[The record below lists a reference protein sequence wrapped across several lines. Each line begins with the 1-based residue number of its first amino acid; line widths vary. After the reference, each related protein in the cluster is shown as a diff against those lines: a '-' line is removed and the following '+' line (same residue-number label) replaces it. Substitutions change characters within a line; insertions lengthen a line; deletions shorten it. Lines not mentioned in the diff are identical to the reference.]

1 MAKSVKANS
10 NKIRR
15 VVPRHPR
22 RLVLKKTTTLPI
34 SIFGNVLKQID
45 QAAKLL
51 DLDKSL
57 INFIKLPR
65 RSTICNLP
73 VRMDDGTYKIF
84 SGYRVQHSIARGPA
98 KGGIRYHPDVTLDE
112 VQALAAWMTWK
123 CAVVNIPFGGGKGG
137 VVCDP
142 HKMSVGELERLTRRY
157 AADMMH
163 VFGPESDVPA
173 PDVGTGPQVMA
184 WIMDTISMHEGHA
197 EPAAVTGKPLVLG
210 GSKGRLEATG
220 RGVMITIRET
230 AAQIGLD
237 LSKATAAVQGFGNV
251 GSVSASLLEEMGVK
265 FTYVSE
271 VDGALHNP
279 KGIDIKALCDYVKAK
294 KTIVG
299 FKGAGKTNPKEVL
312 FQKVDILIPA
322 ALENQITKKNASRV
336 QCKIL
341 AEGANGP
348 VTPEADIILKKKKI
362 TIIPDILCNAGGVTV
377 SYFEWVQNRLGY
389 FWTEEEVSRRLEEK
403 MVMAFDDV
411 WQSAADYKT
420 TLRIG
425 AFVLGIRRVVEVVAL
440 RGIHS

>member
-1 MAKSVKANS
+1 
-10 NKIRR
+10 
-15 VVPRHPR
+15 
-22 RLVLKKTTTLPI
+22 T
-34 SIFGNVLKQID
+34 F
-45 QAAKLL
+45 
-51 DLDKSL
+51 
-57 INFIKLPR
+57 
-65 RSTICNLP
+65 
-73 VRMDDGTYKIF
+73 KIF

-237 LSKATAAVQGFGNV
+237 LRQATAAVQGFGNV
-251 GSVSASLLEEMGVK
+251 GSVSARLLEEMGVK
-265 FTYVSE
+265 FTYISE
-271 VDGALHNP
+271 VNGALHNP
-279 KGIDIKALCDYVKAK
+279 EGIDIKALSDYVKAK

-299 FKGAGKTNPKEVL
+299 FKGAGKANPKEIM

-322 ALENQITKKNASRV
+322 ALENQITKKNASKV
-336 QCKIL
+336 KCKIL

-348 VTPEADIILKKKKI
+348 VTPEADVILKKKKI
-362 TIIPDILCNAGGVTV
+362 TVIPDILCNAGGVTV

-389 FWTEEEVSRRLEEK
+389 LWTEEEVNRRLEEK